1 MKKINLILL
10 AIIILSFAVGIYA
23 YPQMP
28 DQVASHWNAQG
39 EVDGY
44 MSKFWGVFLMP
55 IISIGL
61 FFLFFFIPKIDPLK
75 ANIAKFRKYFD
86 AFIVLIF
93 LFLFYVFLLTIL
105 WNMGMRF
112 DMTLSIIPALAV
124 LFYFIGVLIENTKRN
139 WFIGIRTPWTL
150 SSDTVWEK
158 THQVGG
164 KLFRV
169 VGVLTLIGVFFSDYL
184 VYFVVV
190 PAVSVAIF
198 AFAYSYFLYQKEIE

>member
-1 MKKINLILL
+1 MINIILL
-10 AIIILSFAVGIYA
+10 GIILLSFAVGLYV

-28 DQVASHWNAQG
+28 DQVASHWNVQG
-39 EVDGY
+39 EADGY
-44 MSKFWGVFLMP
+44 MSKFWGVFIMP

-61 FFLFFFIPKIDPLK
+61 FLLFFFIPKIDPLK
-75 ANIAKFRKYFD
+75 ANIAKFRKYFN

-93 LFLFYVFLLTIL
+93 LFLFYVFLLTVF

-112 DMTLSIIPALAV
+112 DMTLLMIPALAA
-124 LFYFIGVLIENTKRN
+124 LFYFIGGFMEKMKRN

-169 VGVLTLIGVFFSDYL
+169 IGVLTLLGLFFSDYI
-184 VYFVVV
+184 VYFIVIPAVLVVV
-190 PAVSVAIF
+190 FVFI
-198 AFAYSYFLYQKEIE
+198 YSYFLYQKEAK